1 MELDLREVVSGKVKK
16 LSLDSTIDLSGED
29 ICCIKPVNISG
40 TIINSADIVKL
51 NATVNAF
58 IVKPCDRCAKEA
70 EKEYVIPIN
79 KVLVTESTADRDE
92 YVYIPGSLLNLSEL
106 VRSEIVLNLPY
117 LHLCS
122 EDCLGLCPTCGKN
135 LNEGSCDCVK

>member
-51 NATVNAF
+51 NATVNA
-58 IVKPCDRCAKEA
+58 IISKACDRCAKET

-122 EDCLGLCPTCGKN
+122 EDCLGLCPACGKN